1 MVPGMTFTVL
11 WAVFFLHGMSPGLWL
26 PALTNILGARGLGAW
41 VPVVFMVPPLC
52 ALVSPLIGGALADQR
67 MPADRLFAWS
77 GILSSVS
84 LALAFAVLDAGWH
97 PWWFVG
103 LIGLTSLL
111 SGPSWGV
118 LATVSLSHLTHGE
131 RQYPLVRVGATFGW
145 IAGGLVTS
153 LVLAADTSPLA
164 GYAAALVRLVS
175 GLAAFALPRT
185 PPLGQAPTSLGA
197 RLGFGAFSL
206 LKERDPCVFFVVTAV
221 FSVPLMAF
229 YMYGPEFLMALGDPR
244 PTATMTVAQF
254 VEVVCM
260 FVIGFMMTRYRMKS
274 VLALALG
281 FSAIRYGL
289 SAVSGVDGWIGW
301 HIAGIA
307 LHGLCYTF
315 YFITAQVFLD
325 RRVDPGLRSQAQ
337 GLLAVVAGGIGP
349 LAGAWFCGWLRK
361 ACVSDSGEGWDIF
374 WGILAAIIVM
384 CFAAFVA
391 LFQGRGRDGAK
402 PSAEAA
408 SPSLGGGSDQLAGET
423 DRGGHR

>member
-1 MVPGMTFTVL
+1 MTVL
-11 WAVFFLHGMSPGLWL
+11 WGVFFLHGMSPGMWF
-26 PALTNILGARGLGAW
+26 PALTNILGARELDAW

-67 MPADRLFAWS
+67 IPADRLFAWS
-77 GILSSVS
+77 AILSSGA

-118 LATVSLSHLTHGE
+118 LATVSLTHLAHGE

-164 GYAAALVRLVS
+164 GYAGALVRLVS

-185 PPLGQAPTSLGA
+185 PPLGQPVKSLGA

-206 LKERDPCVFFVVTAV
+206 LKERDSCVFFVVTAV
-221 FSVPLMAF
+221 FSVPLAAF

-244 PTATMTVAQF
+244 PTATMTVAQV
-254 VEVVCM
+254 VEVGCM
-260 FVIGFMMTRYRMKS
+260 FVIGLMMTRFRMKT

-281 FSAIRYGL
+281 FSVVRYGL
-289 SAVSGVDGWIGW
+289 SAVSGVNGQIGW

-325 RRVDPGLRSQAQ
+325 RRVAPALRGQAQ
-337 GLLAVVAGGIGP
+337 GLLALVAGGIGP
-349 LAGAWFCGWLRK
+349 LAGAWFCGWLRG
-361 ACVSDSGEGWDIF
+361 ACVSESGAGWENF
-374 WGILAAIIVM
+374 WGILAVIIAV
-384 CFAAFVA
+384 CFAIFAGF
-391 LFQGRGRDGAK
+391 FRGRGKTGRDKMPDTGA
-402 PSAEAA
+402 PRPEC
-408 SPSLGGGSDQLAGET
+408 GSGQFAGEA
-423 DRGGHR
+423 DGGDHR